1 MWYMNIH
8 LYPIMFDDVP
18 RLKSSH
24 KVSPLDDNGKIFVG
38 GDFAVAGT
46 GAAYTRRN
54 KVASTSVWS
63 GRVHILND
71 LIILF

>member
-18 RLKSSH
+18 TQIITQSVTVNRWMT
-24 KVSPLDDNGKIFVG
+24 GKIFVL
-38 GDFAVAGT
+38 GDLAVAGT

-54 KVASTSVWS
+54 KDCDYECVVGS
-63 GRVHILND
+63 GAY
-71 LIILF
+71 FK